1 MDDNGYEVRN
11 DDDEDMDMEIE
22 IVEEDENKEGYDN
35 KGQRTWAWWSER
47 KNTKIEQEEMY
58 KDKDRTIT
66 SGRDGP
72 YPSSP
77 S

>member
-35 KGQRTWAWWSER
+35 KGQRT
-47 KNTKIEQEEMY
+47 
-58 KDKDRTIT
+58 
-66 SGRDGP
+66 
-72 YPSSP
+72 
-77 S
+77 